1 MVPLMVFGAIIVVP
15 VFLALVFRVHAV
27 FVFMSVCAGYL
38 LQMAL
43 SDSVD
48 LVLATLIKGSNSV
61 IAARVGLLA
70 LPVILTLF
78 LLRKTQGRSVVFQ
91 FIPLIFS
98 GMLLANLLLPLLTP
112 GFSQNIYN
120 SAYGDSIRNSQDLIT
135 AVAVVS
141 NLALAWT
148 LFKTKTHRGK
158 HH

>member
-1 MVPLMVFGAIIVVP
+1 MVPLMVFGVIIVVP
-15 VFLALVFRVHAV
+15 VFLALVFRVNAV
-27 FVFMSVCAGYL
+27 YVFMSVCAGYL

-61 IAARVGLLA
+61 VAARVGLLV
-70 LPVILTLF
+70 LPVIVTII
-78 LLRKTQGRSVVFQ
+78 LLRKTQGRSAVFQ

-98 GMLLANLLLPLLTP
+98 GMLLGNLVLPLLTP
-112 GFSQNIYN
+112 GFSQDIYN
-120 SAYGDSIRNSQDLIT
+120 SVYGTSIRQSQDLVT

-141 NLALAWT
+141 NLVLAWT
-148 LFKTKTHRGK
+148 LFKAKGHGK

>member
-1 MVPLMVFGAIIVVP
+1 MIPLIVFGAIIVVP

-27 FVFMSVCAGYL
+27 HVFMSICAGYL

-48 LVLATLIKGSNSV
+48 LVLATIIKGSNSV
-61 IAARVGLLA
+61 IAARVGLLV

-98 GMLLANLLLPLLTP
+98 GMLLGNLLLPLLAP
-112 GFSQNIYN
+112 GFSQSIYD
-120 SAYGDSIRNSQDLIT
+120 STYGGSIRNSQDLVT

-141 NLALAWT
+141 NLVLSWT
-148 LFKTKTHRGK
+148 LFKTKGHSK

>member
-1 MVPLMVFGAIIVVP
+1 MVFGAAIVVP

-27 FVFMSVCAGYL
+27 HVFMSVCAGYL

-48 LVLATLIKGSNSV
+48 LVLATLVKGSNSV
-61 IAARVGLLA
+61 VAARVGLLVI
-70 LPVILTLF
+70 PVILTLF

-91 FIPLIFS
+91 FMPLIFS
-98 GMLLANLLLPLLTP
+98 GMLLGNLLLPLSSP
-112 GFSQNIYN
+112 AFSQGIYN
-120 SAYGDSIRNSQDLIT
+120 SAYGASIRQSQDLVT

-141 NLALAWT
+141 NLVLAWT
-148 LFKTKTHRGK
+148 LFKAKGHRGK

>member
-1 MVPLMVFGAIIVVP
+1 MIPLIVFGAIVAAP
-15 VFLALVFRVHAV
+15 VFLALVFRVNAV
-27 FVFMSVCAGYL
+27 FIFMSICAGFL

-48 LVLATLIKGSNSV
+48 LVLATLIHGSNSI
-61 IAARVGLLA
+61 IAARVGLLV

-98 GMLLANLLLPLLTP
+98 GMLLGNLLLPLLSV
-112 GFSQNIYN
+112 GFSQGIYN
-120 SAYGDSIRNSQDLIT
+120 SNYGNSIRQSQDLVT

-141 NLALAWT
+141 NLVLAWT
-148 LFKTKTHRGK
+148 LFKTKIHGK

>member
-1 MVPLMVFGAIIVVP
+1 MVFGAIIVVP
-15 VFLALVFRVHAV
+15 VFFALVFRVNAV

-38 LQMAL
+38 LQIAL

-48 LVLATLIKGSNSV
+48 LVLATIIKGSNSV
-61 IAARVGLLA
+61 VAASVSLLV

-98 GMLLANLLLPLLTP
+98 GMLLGNLLLPLLTP
-112 GFSQNIYN
+112 GFSQSIYN
-120 SAYGDSIRNSQDLIT
+120 SAYGDSIRQSQDLIT

-141 NLALAWT
+141 NLVLAWT
-148 LFKTKTHRGK
+148 IFKTKSHRGK